1 VSAEPA
7 TIDLLRAL
15 APALA
20 RFGGRWFLF
29 GAQAVLVWGRP
40 RLTGDVDVTIFL
52 DPEDPPAFVTT
63 MQEAGFDL
71 RVRNVEDFV
80 SRNRVFPFTHAASGL
95 ALDAVLG
102 GPGFEEEFVRTA
114 RPVDIGGLVVPVI
127 GPEELVVTKI
137 LAGRSKDLEDVQGI
151 LRTQGDGL
159 DLSRIRDLLGQL
171 EAAIDRSDLLPALEE
186 QIRVVRRRP

>member
-1 VSAEPA
+1 VSTEPA
-7 TIDLLRAL
+7 AIELLRAL
-15 APALA
+15 VPALA
-20 RFGGRWFLF
+20 RFGGRWYLF

-52 DPEDPPAFVTT
+52 DPDDPHAFVTA

-71 RVRNVEDFV
+71 RVRNIEDFV
-80 SRNRVFPFTHAASGL
+80 ARTRVFPFTHVPSGL

-127 GPEELVVTKI
+127 APEELVVTKI
-137 LAGRSKDLEDVQGI
+137 LAGRSKDLDDVQGI
-151 LRTQGDGL
+151 LRSQGDAL
-159 DLSRIRDLLGQL
+159 DLTRVRDLLTQL
-171 EAAIDRSDLLPALEE
+171 QVAINQSDLLPALEA
-186 QIRVVRRRP
+186 QLRVVYPR